1 MTPPPEKDLAK
12 CCRQLVDSSP
22 PVCIPLSFPLLFLLL
37 SQTGREG
44 GNAFLSVHVWNSSAR
59 LCFSFVWNDAH
70 MPVFTST
77 TAPVF
82 FLHPLAAEFLIR
94 QKSSSSQLVMMVVM
108 HPMLGIVAVPD
119 GRQTEKLSN
128 RLGRYRHRANWM
140 M

>member
-77 TAPVF
+77 NCSSLLSPN
-82 FLHPLAAEFLIR
+82 PLAAEFLIR

-108 HPMLGIVAVPD
+108 HPMLWNRRRTGWKTD
-119 GRQTEKLSN
+119 GEVI
-128 RLGRYRHRANWM
+128 
-140 M
+140 